1 MNGLKPLVLVGL
13 SLVLL
18 LAPLAA
24 LAQQPADS
32 SAKRPSAGLFS
43 EEASGEQQLAW
54 GWFAFGLYVLAGLIF
69 ACASSHLAMH
79 KALPSI
85 PWFFAGLFF
94 NVLGYLVLL
103 TRPHGD
109 ASQFP
114 AGIPRGLHKL
124 PRTYT
129 SATCPGCGAPI
140 HPAAVRCPAC
150 DADRAPSHDSEA
162 ARWRKQQNP
171 H

>member
-1 MNGLKPLVLVGL
+1 MNRLRPPLLVGVSIL
-13 SLVLL
+13 LL

-24 LAQQPADS
+24 PAQPPADS
-32 SAKRPSAGLFS
+32 PEKRPSPGLFG
-43 EEASGEQQLAW
+43 EETSGEQPLSW

-94 NVLGYLVLL
+94 NLLAYLALL
-103 TRPHGD
+103 MRPRGD

-124 PRTYT
+124 PRTYS

-150 DADRAPSHDSEA
+150 AADRTPNLDSEA

-171 H
+171 R